1 MNPTFGTRHV
11 RRKKGH
17 GASGKTIVFGILER
31 QGKVYTEIVPD
42 SSKQQRQAAIR
53 GQVALDSGEAIMGW
67 WT

>member
-42 SSKQQRQAAIR
+42 SSKKQRQAAIR